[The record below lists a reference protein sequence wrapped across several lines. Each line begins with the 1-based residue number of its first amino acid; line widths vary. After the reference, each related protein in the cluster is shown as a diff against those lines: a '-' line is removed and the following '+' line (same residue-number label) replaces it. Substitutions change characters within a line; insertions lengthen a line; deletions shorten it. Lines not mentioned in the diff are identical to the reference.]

1 MNNKGITYFRLN
13 SPYDCDITKNCA
25 LDGYEVDNNFLVL
38 EGRDVQSVYVEG
50 DRIKVRLINGDV
62 IASDEVFD
70 EFTKELSFRFDT
82 ENGILYITRNGVET
96 KIEGFVTEF
105 SDDKSVASDNT
116 LSGNGKPSDPLS
128 ISKLYRTGQY
138 KPVKKFIDKVK
149 GENLPSES
157 EALVGD
163 RYVVLDA
170 TSDYGLLYDYDG
182 VKRIACDLV
191 GSNSEWRIPTK
202 EDWDDML
209 NAIEPCDE
217 DKDHGSASCNRYL
230 GRYAGK
236 LLKSVDGW
244 RKVGCSDASSN
255 TCINYDTTGCG
266 CTCGKN
272 IECSPMYCGEYNSC
286 CCKPHDDSTAGVDA
300 YGFRALPAG
309 YADDG
314 GNVSYFGDRAYFW
327 TATNANCG
335 NSAFMKRL
343 EYSKATVYQDVISSK
358 NSLSLRLVKDYTG
371 SNYYEKEEILGVD
384 VPAILMPSVKKGHA
398 VWTEVNIAFADK
410 LYNGIVPN
418 LGFNI
423 TTTNKYY
430 IYEWDGNKWLI
441 NALNEGENVVIFDGP
456 NEEYAYEYQVIKGDL
471 VSVSGR
477 IIDIVYEKVSEDLT
491 NLDNKITAET
501 ERATAKE
508 NEISETLSNVSDKL
522 DEEIQNRTEA
532 ENIINQK
539 IADEAEARENADNT
553 EKTERE
559 AADSA
564 IRTDLA
570 TVNQNLVDSVNTI
583 NQNMANGFN
592 TINTNVANAITTIND
607 AIEAERT
614 IRTDKDAEIDGKI
627 EELVAKDAELEQ
639 EIADEKTA
647 REEADTTEKTEREA
661 ADTAEKEAREA
672 KDTELEEKI
681 DANKEETDA
690 AIEAEKTAREEKDAE
705 IEGKLLTEEGT
716 GFDETTGIITLKSND
731 GSNDIQIQLVLN
743 MGTI

>member
-13 SPYDCDITKNCA
+13 SPYEGDITKNCA

-38 EGRDVQSVYVEG
+38 EGRDIQSVYVEG
-50 DRIKVRLINGDV
+50 DRIKVRLINGD
-62 IASDEVFD
+62 IITSDEVFD
-70 EFTKELSFRFDT
+70 EYTKDLSFRFDS

-105 SDDKSVASDNT
+105 SDEKSVASDNT
-116 LSGNGKPSDPLS
+116 LSGNGKPSNPLS
-128 ISKLYRTGQY
+128 ISKSYRTGQY

-149 GENLPSES
+149 GEKLPCDSNVH
-157 EALVGD
+157 VGD

-182 VKRIACDLV
+182 IKRIACDLV
-191 GSNSEWRIPTK
+191 GTGSEWRIPTK

-230 GRYAGK
+230 GRFAGK
-236 LLKSVDGW
+236 LLKSVDNW
-244 RKVGCSDASSN
+244 RRCGCGNDSSN
-255 TCINYDTTGCG
+255 TCISYETTGCS

-272 IECSPMYCGEYNSC
+272 IECSQMYCGEYNSC
-286 CCKPHDDSTAGVDA
+286 HCKPHDDSTDGVDA

-314 GNVSYFGDRAYFW
+314 GNVGYFGDRAYFW
-327 TATNANCG
+327 TATNSNCG

-343 EYSKATVYQDVISSK
+343 EYNKSTVYQDVISSK

-371 SNYYEKEEILGVD
+371 NNYYEKEEILGVD

-398 VWTEVNIAFADK
+398 VWTNVNIAFTDK

-418 LGFNI
+418 HGFNI
-423 TTTNKYY
+423 ITTNKYY

-441 NALNEGENVVIFDGP
+441 NTLNEGENVVILEGQ
-456 NEEYAYEYQVIKGDL
+456 NEEYAYEYQVVKGDL
-471 VSVSGR
+471 VSVSGH
-477 IIDIVYEKVSEDLT
+477 IIDIVYDKVSEDLV

-501 ERATAKE
+501 ERAIAKE

-522 DEEIQNRTEA
+522 DEEIQNRIES
-532 ENIINQK
+532 ENIINQR
-539 IADEAEARENADNT
+539 ITDEAEVRENADNT

-559 AADSA
+559 SADSA
-564 IRTDLA
+564 IREDLT

-583 NQNMANGFN
+583 NKNMADGFN
-592 TINTNVANAITTIND
+592 TINTNVANAITTINN

-614 IRTDKDAEIDGKI
+614 IRADKDAEIDGKI

-639 EIADEKTA
+639 KIADEKTA
-647 REEADTTEKTEREA
+647 REE
-661 ADTAEKEAREA
+661 
-672 KDTELEEKI
+672 KDTELDEKI

-690 AIEAEKTAREEKDAE
+690 AIEEEKTAREEKDTE
-705 IEGKLLTEEGT
+705 IEGKLLTKEGT
-716 GFDETTGIITLKSND
+716 AFDKETGIITLKSND
-731 GSNDIQIQLVLN
+731 GSNDINIQLVLN